1 MREDPAPAIE
11 PGGLGYRRP
20 ERRRNMIPLN
30 RRAERTHHPNAVRTY
45 DFFMQGLM
53 VAPNT
58 GGRCAG
64 VREPFPKATESQTIS

>member
-1 MREDPAPAIE
+1 V
-11 PGGLGYRRP
+11 
-20 ERRRNMIPLN
+20 
-30 RRAERTHHPNAVRTY
+30 PNQFAVGKNQIIHKNAAD